1 MSCAFKKPYHSYSIL
16 EPIFRLRLS
25 AVLGTVDY
33 VDDTDG
39 NVVFRTCAT
48 ERDRLVLQM
57 GTCSPERALRVGR
70 LVQDDV
76 AGIDVNM
83 GCPKEFS
90 IKGGMGAALMSKP
103 DVAQEILRTLVAGLD
118 VPVTCKIRI
127 FPDVQQTLELAA
139 GLQACGIAAI
149 TVHGRT
155 RKERPQHAVHSDVIR
170 SIAEHLSIPVI
181 ANGGSKEISR
191 YAHLQRFRTDCGA
204 SSVMIARAAQWNPSI
219 FTNSP
224 DLVPLDDVIRT
235 FLRISVDYDNN
246 HTNTKYCIQVML
258 RELQETPR
266 GKHFLESQTLEEMC
280 EIWSM
285 GKYCRAKAI
294 EYQERG
300 NRGRREIVPGNL
312 GKTTTVTSAQE
323 EDGGCSA
330 AKRARTVD
338 LPAQLPDD
346 VHQRNIAFYRTHYP
360 QVPELPKC
368 VLYTHANRQRKVL
381 PVYETQ
387 QVDRLFR
394 SIVTFDGQRYA
405 NTYWEKN
412 RRNAEQGAALVA
424 ILKLGLIAEEVLVQ
438 KGGILK

>member
-1 MSCAFKKPYHSYSIL
+1 MDF
-16 EPIFRLRLS
+16 
-25 AVLGTVDY
+25 

-39 NVVFRTCAT
+39 NIVFRTCAT

-70 LVQDDV
+70 LVQADV

-103 DVAQEILRTLVAGLD
+103 DTAQEILRTLVAGLD

-127 FPDVQQTLELAA
+127 FPDVEKTLELAS
-139 GLQACGIAAI
+139 GLQACGISAI

-155 RKERPQHAVHSDVIR
+155 RKERPQHPVHSDVIR
-170 SIAEHLSIPVI
+170 RIAEHLSIPVI

-191 YAHLQRFRTDCGA
+191 HPHLQRFRDSCGA

-219 FTNSP
+219 FTNEP
-224 DLVPLDDVIRT
+224 ELAPLDDVIRT

-246 HTNTKYCIQVML
+246 HTNTKYCIQIML

-266 GKHFLESQTLEEMC
+266 GKQFLECQTLEEIC

-285 GKYCRAKAI
+285 AKYCRAKAI

-300 NRGRREIVPGNL
+300 NRGRREVVPGNL
-312 GKTTTVTSAQE
+312 GKTPSAAATQ
-323 EDGGCSA
+323 DDDACSA
-330 AKRARTVD
+330 AKRARTTTE
-338 LPAQLPDD
+338 LPGQLPDD
-346 VHQRNIAFYRTHYP
+346 VHQRNIAFYRMHYP
-360 QVPELPKC
+360 DVPALPKS
-368 VLYTHANRQRKVL
+368 VLYTHASRSRKVF

-424 ILKLGLIAEEVLVQ
+424 ILKLDLIAEEVLVQ